1 MGEVLRLTRA
11 GDPRRSSRYRR
22 AMRQKVI
29 LDVDTGTDDAVAIMF
44 AALHPELELVAVT
57 TVNGNVPVEHTTDNT
72 LRVLDFIGRSDVPVH
87 RGLSRPLV
95 REDFPA
101 KKDYVPGSSE
111 DMHGRELPI
120 PPATSVA
127 QDQGAVE
134 FLVETFRATTEPI
147 ALVPVGPLSNIGA
160 ALALDPR
167 IAEAVH
173 EVVIMGGGHHVG
185 NTTASAEF
193 NIWADPEAA
202 DMVFAAGFERVTLVP
217 LDATHKALV
226 SRADVDRL
234 AAVGTPAGEAAARFI
249 GRRID
254 AYSSGRRVASAD
266 AAPVHDA
273 LCTAFLVDRDVI
285 TTESLHVRVET
296 QGTLTVG
303 RTVMDTRTHAPGP
316 PNAHVAF
323 DADARRFV
331 DLLVETLARA

>member
-1 MGEVLRLTRA
+1 M
-11 GDPRRSSRYRR
+11 PR
-22 AMRQKVI
+22 KVI

-57 TVNGNVPVEHTTDNT
+57 TVNGNVPVEQTTDNT

-95 REDFPA
+95 RHDFPA
-101 KKDYVPGSSE
+101 RKDYAPGSAE

-120 PPATSVA
+120 PPPTSRA
-127 QDQGAVE
+127 SETGAVE
-134 FLVETFRATTEPI
+134 FLVETLRSTTEQVT
-147 ALVPVGPLSNIGA
+147 LVPTGPLSNVAA
-160 ALALDPR
+160 ALALEPR

-202 DMVFAAGFERVTLVP
+202 DMVLTAGFERLTLVP
-217 LDATHKALV
+217 LDATHQALV
-226 SRADVDRL
+226 SRADVERL
-234 AAVGTPAGEAAARFI
+234 AALGTPAGEAAARFV

-254 AYSSGRRVASAD
+254 AYSSGRRVAAAD

-273 LCTAFLVDRDVI
+273 VCTAFLVDPGVI
-285 TTESLHVRVET
+285 ETRRLHVRVET
-296 QGTLTVG
+296 HGELTVG

-316 PNAHVAF
+316 PNCDVAF
-323 DADARRFV
+323 GADARRFV
-331 DLLVETLARA
+331 ELLVETLGRR